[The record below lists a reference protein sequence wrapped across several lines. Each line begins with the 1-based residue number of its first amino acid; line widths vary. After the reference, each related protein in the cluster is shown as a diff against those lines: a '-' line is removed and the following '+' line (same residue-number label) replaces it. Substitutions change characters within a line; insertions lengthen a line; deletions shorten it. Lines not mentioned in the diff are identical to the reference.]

1 MRSSA
6 VSESYSARSL
16 ELTPKCF
23 VRHRIPAHPSVRRW
37 VTMGDMGYDEDVTRL
52 SRLETILLPE
62 LDELL
67 SAVIKA
73 QAAGG
78 RTATEVALVREAYRL
93 VTVELER
100 TIS

>member
-1 MRSSA
+1 MSA
-6 VSESYSARSL
+6 SRAHTFSYSARSL
-16 ELTPKCF
+16 EFLSK
-23 VRHRIPAHPSVRRW
+23 RSHRIPAHPSVRRW
-37 VTMGDMGYDEDVTRL
+37 VTMGDMRCEENATRL

-67 SAVIKA
+67 SAVVKA
-73 QAAGG
+73 QASDG
-78 RTATEVALVREAYRL
+78 RSATEVALVREALRL